1 MKPYNDDF
9 GHEVGDNALPCL
21 ARVERECSPQHDA
34 SMLRQITASLG
45 VASLTEE
52 TRTLDELMETANQQ
66 TYRAKRAGKNRV
78 SVVYDTARSK
88 RFAVPYL
95 SPLRHALWGR
105 ISFAALPAN
114 RGGTLNMKAL
124 VIVGHGSHLNE
135 DSSLPVYEHAARI
148 RERFSGEFDEVVEC
162 FWKEEPSMR
171 HVLDTVEAQEVYVVP
186 AFISE
191 GYFTQQVI
199 PRELGLSG
207 PVTRKGDKTVR
218 YAGPLGTYQGMADV
232 ILERAEDLLRDK
244 EIPPG
249 RRALVLLGHG
259 TDLNKSSGGV
269 IYLNAERIRERGLYD
284 LVEVGFLDQAPEIGE
299 VVENVEAEN
308 VVLIPVFIAEGW
320 HTRETI
326 PEDLGLT
333 GAVTARPDK
342 TIFYGAPVGTHPSMA
357 ALIAARARETE
368 RAEHEVARGVS

>member
-1 MKPYNDDF
+1 
-9 GHEVGDNALPCL
+9 
-21 ARVERECSPQHDA
+21 
-34 SMLRQITASLG
+34 
-45 VASLTEE
+45 
-52 TRTLDELMETANQQ
+52 
-66 TYRAKRAGKNRV
+66 
-78 SVVYDTARSK
+78 
-88 RFAVPYL
+88 
-95 SPLRHALWGR
+95 
-105 ISFAALPAN
+105 
-114 RGGTLNMKAL
+114 MKAL

-148 RERFSGEFDEVVEC
+148 RERFGDEYDEVVEC

-171 HVLDTVEAQEVYVVP
+171 HVLDMVEADEVYVVP

-199 PRELGLSG
+199 PRELGLAG
-207 PVTRKGDKTVR
+207 PVTRKGGKTIR
-218 YAGPLGTYQGMADV
+218 YAGPLGTFERMADV
-232 ILERAEDLLRDK
+232 ILERAEDLLRGK
-244 EIPPG
+244 RIPPG

-259 TDLNKSSGGV
+259 TDLNKNSGSV
-269 IYLNAERIRERGLYD
+269 IYLNAERIRERKIYD
-284 LVEVGFLDQAPEIGE
+284 LVEAGFLDQDPEVGE

-333 GAVTARPDK
+333 GEVTARGDK

-357 ALIAARARETE
+357 ALISARARETRPIE
-368 RAEHEVARGVS
+368 TEHEEHEVARSAS